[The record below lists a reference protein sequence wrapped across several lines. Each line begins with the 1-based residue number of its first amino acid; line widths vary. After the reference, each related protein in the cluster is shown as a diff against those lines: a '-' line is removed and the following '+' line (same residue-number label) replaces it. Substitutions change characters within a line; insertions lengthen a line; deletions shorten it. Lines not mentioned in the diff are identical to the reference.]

1 MLMERGYF
9 YGVLS
14 CAPARYSISGLII
27 ANAVPGLKDFDMF
40 SSKHLYKLSDTN
52 KYDI

>member
-1 MLMERGYF
+1 MLMEWGIY

-14 CAPARYSISGLII
+14 CAPARYSISGLMI

-40 SSKHLYKLSDTN
+40 FFKTSL
-52 KYDI
+52 